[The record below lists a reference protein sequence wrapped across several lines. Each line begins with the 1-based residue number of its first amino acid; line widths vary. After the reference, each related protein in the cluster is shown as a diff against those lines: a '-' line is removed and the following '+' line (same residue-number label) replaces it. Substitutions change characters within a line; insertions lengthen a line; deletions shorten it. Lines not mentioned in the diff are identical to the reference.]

1 MKEMEERYFQ
11 LWHSRHWQTSVMA
24 NSYNQRQQY
33 LLLTLL
39 LFIHLLTPQ
48 HQSKQ
53 KECHYQIQF
62 SSRKVNLILS
72 FIHQME
78 LSIFKL
84 EWRNI
89 QLSSIVLSSSF
100 PLKHHEE
107 RHNNSNLGRSTV
119 LLKINF
125 FTWQFHTRSVSKGTL
140 TQANFFQRR
149 QIYSLGSNTAWT
161 NQLKRR
167 YMLKWTNSITLIIN
181 NEWRERSKIYIVNYR
196 VIANYPIREKNI
208 HKSYLLQCE
217 ENPMRGSPWWTTQ
230 NSQQVHNLR

>member
-1 MKEMEERYFQ
+1 
-11 LWHSRHWQTSVMA
+11 MA

-39 LFIHLLTPQ
+39 LFIHLLTAQ
-48 HQSKQ
+48 HQSKI
-53 KECHYQIQF
+53 KEYHYQIQF

-125 FTWQFHTRSVSKGTL
+125 FTWQFHTRSVMKGTF
-140 TQANFFQRR
+140 TQANFLQRR

-161 NQLKRR
+161 SQLKRR
-167 YMLKWTNSITLIIN
+167 YIHEGASSMALIIN
-181 NEWRERSKIYIVNYR
+181 NEWRERRKIYIVNHR
-196 VIANYPIREKNI
+196 VVAYYPIREKCT
-208 HKSYLLQCE
+208 H
-217 ENPMRGSPWWTTQ
+217 
-230 NSQQVHNLR
+230 